1 VRIIYAGTPEFA
13 VPPLA
18 ALIGAGHDLCAVYTQ
33 PDRPA
38 GRGQRLTASPVKQLA
53 VAHGLAV
60 RQPKTLKDA
69 EAQRELAALAADVM
83 VVAAYGLI
91 LPQPV
96 LDAPRQGCINIHA
109 SLLPRWR
116 GAAPIHRAIL
126 AGDVE
131 TGITIMQMEAGLD
144 TGPMLLKLRC
154 AIEPTD
160 TAASLHDRLST
171 SGAEAILAA
180 LARLEQGTLQPEAQ
194 DDGLATYAKKIEKAE
209 AELDWSQPAVQLDRQ
224 VRAFNPWPVAQ
235 TRFDGQ
241 VLRVWRAQPLAEI
254 VEARPGTVTRVGN
267 VGVDVATGAGL
278 LRLTE
283 VQLSGKKPVDAAAF
297 AHAHTLSGAVL
308 G

>member
-1 VRIIYAGTPEFA
+1 
-13 VPPLA
+13 
-18 ALIGAGHDLCAVYTQ
+18 LIEAGHDVCAVYTQ

-53 VAHGLAV
+53 STHGLPV
-60 RQPKTLKDA
+60 RQPRTLKDT
-69 EAQRELAALAADVM
+69 EAQHALAALVADVM

-96 LDAPRQGCINIHA
+96 LDAPQQGCINIHA

-144 TGPMLLKLRC
+144 TGAMLLKRSC

-160 TAASLHDRLST
+160 TAATLHDRLAAM
-171 SGAEAILAA
+171 GAEAILAA
-180 LARLEQGTLQPEAQ
+180 LTRLEQGTLQPQTQ
-194 DDGLATYAKKIEKAE
+194 DDALATYAKKIEKAE
-209 AELDWSQPAVQLDRQ
+209 AELDWAQPAIQLDRQ

-235 TRFDGQ
+235 TRFEGQ
-241 VLRVWRAQPLAEI
+241 VLRVWRAQPLAE
-254 VEARPGTVTRVGN
+254 VSHVPPGAVMGAGRL
-267 VGVDVATGAGL
+267 GVDVATGEGV

-283 VQLSGKKPVDAAAF
+283 VQLPGKRPVDAAAF
-297 AHAHTLSGAVL
+297 AHAHGLAGVVL